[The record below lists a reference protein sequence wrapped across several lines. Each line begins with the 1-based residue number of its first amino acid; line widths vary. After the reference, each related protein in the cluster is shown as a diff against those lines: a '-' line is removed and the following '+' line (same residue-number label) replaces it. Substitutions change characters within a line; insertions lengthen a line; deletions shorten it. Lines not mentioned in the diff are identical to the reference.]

1 MAARSAAVV
10 VVSPVADEL
19 PVSPTPR
26 RVPRPGAIAIPAA
39 FGVMFV
45 AAVACALVW
54 VVLSLPPRPGRK
66 NTTQNPF
73 CCPEEAAQL
82 FAVIDKE
89 HSPCKD
95 FFAHV
100 CKNAIKEGVVKEDV
114 TKDILPLCRE
124 LTAGVA
130 PVRSAS
136 CCHDCHEPAHRTGS
150 SGGVAL
156 PVIHQPSGSRLLDAL
171 ECALK
176 PVSQNGE
183 EACDLHH
190 NLVYEN
196 EA

>member
-1 MAARSAAVV
+1 
-10 VVSPVADEL
+10 
-19 PVSPTPR
+19 
-26 RVPRPGAIAIPAA
+26 
-39 FGVMFV
+39 MFV

-66 NTTQNPF
+66 NTTQNTF

-82 FAVIDKE
+82 FAVIDRE

-124 LTAGVA
+124 LAAGVA

-156 PVIHQPSGSRLLDAL
+156 PVIHQPSGSRLVRTEDSLEPVPDVQRRVLLPAEFFHKATCRGGIVGALDIQ
-171 ECALK
+171 CA
-176 PVSQNGE
+176 E
-183 EACDLHH
+183 RILH
-190 NLVYEN
+190 Y
-196 EA
+196 